1 MEFVQAKREGN
12 SELVVISVLGP
23 QSTGKSTLLNHLF
36 GSKFHV
42 SDGRCTR
49 GLNAMLLKTDLD
61 DVKEFLI
68 LDSEGLFSLEKD
80 NKEYDK
86 HMVIFCFSVSNF
98 VLINMKGELNVEVEE
113 ILAEAIKA
121 SSEIQSL
128 VSRGRSLPKPI
139 FIVRDQSNSNDA
151 ETKNIL
157 DAQSSKI
164 RDTLSKL
171 ESDSV

>member
-1 MEFVQAKREGN
+1 MEFVQEKREVN
-12 SELVVISVLGP
+12 SELVVITVLGP

-42 SDGRCTR
+42 SDGRCTK

-157 DAQSSKI
+157 DA
-164 RDTLSKL
+164 
-171 ESDSV
+171 

>member
-12 SELVVISVLGP
+12 SELVVITVLGP

-42 SDGRCTR
+42 SDGRCTK

-80 NKEYDK
+80 NQQYDK

-98 VLINMKGELNVEVEE
+98 VLINMKGELNVEIEK
-113 ILAEAIKA
+113 ILEEAIKA
-121 SSEIQSL
+121 CSQIQSL
-128 VSRGRSLPKPI
+128 LSRRKSMPKPI
-139 FIVRDQSNSNDA
+139 FIVRDQANDNDDDA
-151 ETKNIL
+151 KEIL
-157 DAQSSKI
+157 EKQSGKIKDLLASK
-164 RDTLSKL
+164 
-171 ESDSV
+171 